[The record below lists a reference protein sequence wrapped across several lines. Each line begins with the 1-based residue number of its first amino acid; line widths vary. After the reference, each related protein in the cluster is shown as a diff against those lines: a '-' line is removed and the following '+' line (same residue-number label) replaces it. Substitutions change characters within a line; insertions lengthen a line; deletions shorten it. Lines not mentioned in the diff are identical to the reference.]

1 MAVGDRR
8 TEHDGDSN
16 RAVTDNSI
24 RVATY
29 NLRYA
34 GLDDGPWSWDRRRD
48 RVAAVLGE
56 IGADVLALQECWYGQ
71 LDDLRARTDY
81 DWVAFP
87 DDNGAHT
94 PIGFDPDRFDRV
106 DADAFGIA
114 PDGERGVVG
123 WDAAYPRQAT
133 RATLRDRTTQTTF
146 AVVSVHLDHRGS
158 TARREGAKFV
168 RDRLPDGPA
177 VVAGDCN
184 CTPDTEPYA
193 ALTTALSD
201 SRRAATTV
209 DGPEATYVGFGG
221 NATDE
226 DGPADPRRLDYVFT
240 RGFETLGVAVHAG
253 DADGDDDPAR
263 RPSDH
268 RPVATDLVAT
278 ASDDL
283 RRRDE

>member
-1 MAVGDRR
+1 M
-8 TEHDGDSN
+8 
-16 RAVTDNSI
+16 TDDTL
-24 RVATY
+24 RVVTY

-34 GLDDGPWSWDRRRD
+34 GLDDGPHAWDRRRD
-48 RVAAVLGE
+48 RVAAVLD
-56 IGADVLALQECWYGQ
+56 ATDPDVLALQECWYGQ
-71 LDDLRARTDY
+71 LDDLRARTDHE
-81 DWVAFP
+81 WVAFP

-94 PIGFDPDRFDRV
+94 PVGVDPERFDRV

-114 PDGERGVVG
+114 PDGERGVLG

-133 RATLRDRTTQTTF
+133 RVTLRDRVTRTTF
-146 AVVSVHLDHRGS
+146 PVVSVHLDHRGS
-158 TARREGAKFV
+158 TARREGARLV

-184 CTPDTEPYA
+184 CTPDTEPYTVLA
-193 ALTTALSD
+193 TALSD

-221 NATDE
+221 HATDE

-240 RGFETLGVAVHAG
+240 RGFETRRVAVHAG

-268 RPVATDLVAT
+268 RPVAADLVVT